1 MERIWHENTSCPV
14 RPPRDVHVHVH
25 VQVHVHIYRYDL
37 GRSINPTLPKG
48 SKTSP
53 NNKKKTGH

>member
-14 RPPRDVHVHVH
+14 RTPRDVHVHVH
-25 VQVHVHIYRYDL
+25 VHVHIYRNNL
-37 GRSINPTLPKG
+37 GRSITPTLPKG

-53 NNKKKTGH
+53 NKKKQKKTGH